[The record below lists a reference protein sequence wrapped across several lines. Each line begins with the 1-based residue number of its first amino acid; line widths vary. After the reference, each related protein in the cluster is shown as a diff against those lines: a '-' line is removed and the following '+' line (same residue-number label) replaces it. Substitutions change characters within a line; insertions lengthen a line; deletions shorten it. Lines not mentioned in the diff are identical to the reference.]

1 MLLRTDVPSRCLVLL
16 RCIALQELMKRLQRA
31 EYTLPDTAS
40 KELADF
46 LALMIQ
52 PDPTKRLGAE
62 EALKHPWVLADDQTE
77 EQVDVSAKQASSC
90 KRYPPCRLAH
100 QLPACQLTFLVR
112 SPPVSLVSYRIVSYR
127 IVSYRI
133 VSYRNRIESYAG
145 IAAPDVKWS
154 DRHHLRWR
162 ITRAMDGKARGLS
175 TSSGCSERC
184 HPDRGGFGGAIG
196 RGGCPGRGG
205 RECARAERGD
215 VRRQRQRLALDRV
228 DSKVVAILVPAAW
241 C

>member
-133 VSYRNRIESYAG
+133 VSYRIVIESNRTQG
-145 IAAPDVKWS
+145 L
-154 DRHHLRWR
+154 LRQ
-162 ITRAMDGKARGLS
+162 M
-175 TSSGCSERC
+175 SSGPIATISDGESPELWMGKLEACRQAA
-184 HPDRGGFGGAIG
+184 DAARDVTLTGGAS
-196 RGGCPGRGG
+196 
-205 RECARAERGD
+205 A
-215 VRRQRQRLALDRV
+215 VRLAEEGVPGEAGASAPEPSAVTFD
-228 DSKVVAILVPAAW
+228 DSDSD
-241 C
+241 

>member
-133 VSYRNRIESYAG
+133 VSYRIVS
-145 IAAPDVKWS
+145 
-154 DRHHLRWR
+154 
-162 ITRAMDGKARGLS
+162 
-175 TSSGCSERC
+175 
-184 HPDRGGFGGAIG
+184 
-196 RGGCPGRGG
+196 
-205 RECARAERGD
+205 
-215 VRRQRQRLALDRV
+215 
-228 DSKVVAILVPAAW
+228 
-241 C
+241 

>member
-133 VSYRNRIESYAG
+133 VSYRIVSYRIVRR
-145 IAAPDVKWS
+145 D
-154 DRHHLRWR
+154 
-162 ITRAMDGKARGLS
+162 
-175 TSSGCSERC
+175 C
-184 HPDRGGFGGAIG
+184 
-196 RGGCPGRGG
+196 
-205 RECARAERGD
+205 CARCQV
-215 VRRQRQRLALDRV
+215 VRSPPSQMENHPSYGWESSRPVDKQRMQREM
-228 DSKVVAILVPAAW
+228 SP
-241 C
+241 

>member
-133 VSYRNRIESYAG
+133 VIESNRTQG
-145 IAAPDVKWS
+145 L
-154 DRHHLRWR
+154 LRQ
-162 ITRAMDGKARGLS
+162 M
-175 TSSGCSERC
+175 SSGPIATISDGESPELWMGKLEACRQAA
-184 HPDRGGFGGAIG
+184 DAARDVTLTGGAS
-196 RGGCPGRGG
+196 
-205 RECARAERGD
+205 A
-215 VRRQRQRLALDRV
+215 VRLAEEGVPGEAGASAPEPSAVTFD
-228 DSKVVAILVPAAW
+228 DSDSD
-241 C
+241 